1 MHYLGEK
8 VLVDCCNIVGLV
20 EHKFV
25 MPVHIHTLSVV
36 TFLSH
41 GMVVQIVEKPI
52 EGVGSVIA
60 PFHIIYGCETEV
72 FGIHELTERELV
84 VELCILGCCK
94 QTSWTH
100 GDLTFICF
108 NNHEGVIFVQLSDHV
123 GSIVQPFPEK
133 IP

>member
-52 EGVGSVIA
+52 EGVGVSLPHFTLSMAVRKRFLA
-60 PFHIIYGCETEV
+60 YMNSLKE
-72 FGIHELTERELV
+72 
-84 VELCILGCCK
+84 
-94 QTSWTH
+94 SWW
-100 GDLTFICF
+100 
-108 NNHEGVIFVQLSDHV
+108 LSFAFLDAASKPAGHMV
-123 GSIVQPFPEK
+123 T
-133 IP
+133 